1 MTLLRTLL
9 LGLCLVGCLALQAQY
24 APTDADSDK
33 ALLWQI
39 VTEDGQDTSYLYGTI
54 HMIDAESFFITE
66 STKRTF
72 GESRTVVMEVDMQEM
87 SNPMI
92 MFQLLPAMMMPAG
105 TTLKDLLDEKDY
117 ERVSAAFKEKLG
129 PMSALL
135 DPDRMKPII
144 SSQMLSLDGG
154 GAGLFG
160 GGGDEGMKS
169 YEMEFMKM
177 AQQSKKEMGG
187 LETIQFQMSL
197 FDSIPYTEQA
207 KMLVDAVDAMEAEAN
222 GEEVED
228 AAGSLDA
235 LVKLYTEQDVYGLQT
250 MIAAESEGV
259 GNFEDQLLTK
269 RNENWIPKIGD
280 YMSKGKTFFAVGA
293 GHLAGEKGVIALL
306 RKEGYQ
312 VTPMK

>member
-9 LGLCLVGCLALQAQY
+9 LGLCLVGGLALQAQY
-24 APTDADSDK
+24 GPTDADSDK

-39 VTEDGQDTSYLYGTI
+39 VTEDGKDTSYLYGTI
-54 HMIDAESFFITE
+54 HMIDAESFFMTE
-66 STKRTF
+66 TTKRTF
-72 GESRTVVMEVDMQEM
+72 GQSRSIVMEVDMEEM
-87 SNPMI
+87 NNPMI

-105 TTLKDLLDEKDY
+105 TTLKDLLDEEDY
-117 ERVSAAFKEKLG
+117 ARVSAAFKQKLG
-129 PMSALL
+129 PMAAMLN
-135 DPDRMKPII
+135 PDRIKPII

-154 GAGLFG
+154 GGLLG
-160 GGGDEGMKS
+160 GGGDGSTKS

-177 AQQSKKEMGG
+177 AKQADKDMGG

-197 FDSIPYTEQA
+197 FDSIPYADQA
-207 KMLVDAVDAMEAEAN
+207 KMLVDAVDAMEAEAKGETVEN
-222 GEEVED
+222 G
-228 AAGSLDA
+228 AASMEA
-235 LVKLYTEQDVYGLQT
+235 MVKLYTEQDVYGLHEL
-250 MIAAESEGV
+250 IAAESEGV
-259 GNFEDQLLTK
+259 GNFEEQLLTK